1 MKLAHIG
8 IAVKSLNESVP
19 VFEKIFNVNASKTEF
34 VEMQKV
40 NVRKLHLENCDI
52 ELLEGTDADSPIT
65 KFIEKKGEGI
75 HHVSFE
81 VSDIQSKLDE
91 IKEGGIRL
99 INETPVI
106 GADEMLVAFLHPKST
121 NSVLMEFTEKQKQ
134 D

>member
-8 IAVKSLNESVP
+8 IAVKSLKESVP
-19 VFEKIFNVNASKTEF
+19 VFEKIFNVNASETEF

-81 VSDIQSKLDE
+81 VDEIQNKLDK
-91 IKEGGIRL
+91 IKEGGIKL
-99 INETPVI
+99 INEKPVI

>member
-8 IAVKSLNESVP
+8 IAVKSLRDSVP
-19 VFEKIFNVNASKTEF
+19 VFEKIFSVNAGGMEF
-34 VEMQKV
+34 VEQQKV

-52 ELLEGTDADSPIT
+52 ELLEGTDPESPIS

-81 VSDIQSKLDE
+81 VKDIQSKLDKVKE
-91 IKEGGIRL
+91 NGIKL
-99 INETPVI
+99 INETAVI

-121 NSVLMEFTEKQKQ
+121 NSVLMEFTEKQNKS
-134 D
+134 